1 MYLRKHHVSLASQ
14 KSKARKDL
22 RYPYSFI
29 EKKIRD
35 GSNGLFKLVGDM
47 RSPDLQWPF
56 QPCPDHIC
64 GTFSFVVVMLPSRQ
78 FCVV

>member
-29 EKKIRD
+29 EKSKGWIE
-35 GSNGLFKLVGDM
+35 
-47 RSPDLQWPF
+47 W
-56 QPCPDHIC
+56 
-64 GTFSFVVVMLPSRQ
+64 VV
-78 FCVV
+78 